1 MRRVLTILTAIVLLL
16 VSLGVGLFTADLP
29 FWRRAILLPLP
40 ADGAYLPMASIG
52 APGDPPLEQAAPSA
66 PAFDALVVEETV
78 NRARGAGSRALL
90 VMYRGQLQIERYFLA
105 DDAQTLMP
113 AALVA
118 RPLAAMAI
126 GIALRQGHIDSL
138 DTPVARYL
146 PEWNDEARGAITVRQ
161 LLEETSGLETGGDVT
176 GLLYRSPWDDLTALP
191 AFATSR
197 GVRMLLGNDLESS
210 ALGFRLD
217 HEPGGFYNRSPANT
231 QLAAVIVERTTRVPY
246 ETFVDEHLWR
256 AVGAGTAQMHLD
268 RRAGMPAAHCCW
280 RATARD
286 MLRVL
291 NLLGTDG
298 VHHARPVLPQGW
310 VGEMSRASRVNA
322 GTGMQ
327 VARLIIEDD
336 VRNEGLR
343 VSDDNGSA
351 FWVIPRRQLAILNIV
366 SPGGG
371 SLAELPAML
380 LKGLEATPAN

>member
-1 MRRVLTILTAIVLLL
+1 
-16 VSLGVGLFTADLP
+16 
-29 FWRRAILLPLP
+29 
-40 ADGAYLPMASIG
+40 
-52 APGDPPLEQAAPSA
+52 
-66 PAFDALVVEETV
+66 
-78 NRARGAGSRALL
+78 
-90 VMYRGQLQIERYFLA
+90 
-105 DDAQTLMP
+105 
-113 AALVA
+113 
-118 RPLAAMAI
+118 
-126 GIALRQGHIDSL
+126 
-138 DTPVARYL
+138 
-146 PEWNDEARGAITVRQ
+146 
-161 LLEETSGLETGGDVT
+161 
-176 GLLYRSPWDDLTALP
+176 
-191 AFATSR
+191 
-197 GVRMLLGNDLESS
+197 
-210 ALGFRLD
+210 
-217 HEPGGFYNRSPANT
+217 
-231 QLAAVIVERTTRVPY
+231 
-246 ETFVDEHLWR
+246 
-256 AVGAGTAQMHLD
+256 MHLD